1 MLNQFNSGMQWPDNN
16 GVHINAHGGGILTHE
31 GIYYWFGEHK
41 IAGRAGNRAYVG
53 VHCYR
58 SRDLYN
64 WEDKGVALAVSED
77 PSSDI
82 TKGNVIERPKVI
94 YNVKT
99 RKFVMWFHLELKG
112 QDYRAARSGVAV
124 SDNPEG
130 PYLFLG
136 SFRPNAGVWP
146 VNATPQQ
153 MKVVDASQMLD
164 KEFSGNYVAAGDR
177 DKILG
182 RDYAGGQMARDMTL
196 FVDDDGAAYHIF
208 ASEENSTM
216 HISLLSDDY
225 LTPAGKFV
233 RVFTGRFM
241 EAPTLC
247 KRQGKYY
254 FIGSGCTGWAP
265 NAARSAV
272 ADSIWGP
279 WTELG
284 NPCVGENS
292 DLTFGGQST
301 FILKVAGKEDAFI
314 AIFDLWRPDDA
325 IDGRYLWLPIVF
337 EQERMIVRYH
347 DTWNLSVFD

>member
-1 MLNQFNSGMQWPDNN
+1 MRRRC
-16 GVHINAHGGGILTHE
+16 LT
-31 GIYYWFGEHK
+31 
-41 IAGRAGNRAYVG
+41 
-53 VHCYR
+53 
-58 SRDLYN
+58 
-64 WEDKGVALAVSED
+64 
-77 PSSDI
+77 
-82 TKGNVIERPKVI
+82 
-94 YNVKT
+94 
-99 RKFVMWFHLELKG
+99 
-112 QDYRAARSGVAV
+112 Q
-124 SDNPEG
+124 
-130 PYLFLG
+130 
-136 SFRPNAGVWP
+136 
-146 VNATPQQ
+146 
-153 MKVVDASQMLD
+153 
-164 KEFSGNYVAAGDR
+164 EFSGNYVAAGDR

-225 LTPAGKFV
+225 LSPAGKFV